1 MHGAYSVKMVVI
13 FLISYEFI
21 PNAHADNF
29 RILDTNMY
37 SWSLENTGPPPVPT
51 QTTLKTSLK
60 ARMVHSMQIRSM
72 LLNTCSSKSSDGHL
86 RIIVGS

>member
-37 SWSLENTGPPPVPT
+37 SSSLENTGFPPRSYPNYT
-51 QTTLKTSLK
+51 QNIFESKNGALHADSQHVVKY
-60 ARMVHSMQIRSM
+60 
-72 LLNTCSSKSSDGHL
+72 LLF
-86 RIIVGS
+86 